1 MTPRIRLPLF
11 QALSRHRAMA
21 GLLALQVAFAAA
33 ACANT
38 FAMLAGDIAAM
49 RLPSGMNEAGLVVI
63 PMPTD
68 GALDRPEAMARLRA
82 SPGVRGVVAL
92 GGTPFGIDI
101 SSQASSD
108 ADGLDGV
115 AASQYQATQGAVDTL
130 GLQIVAGRDF
140 SRDEFPAE
148 GDGDAAP
155 GMAIVSHALARRL
168 HGGDQAAIG
177 RMLYLDGEPRRIV
190 GVVEHLL
197 RGQPSVDAT
206 DAENEFSLLVPEAP
220 DPHLGAYL
228 LRVDPADARRSAV
241 AAAAALAVAGG
252 DAPEIPGTL
261 ADARA
266 THFAKARADVALLMA
281 TTAAFLGVTAIGI
294 FGLSF
299 FWVRKRTAAIGIRR
313 ALGTSRGAV
322 VRWLL
327 LENAMVVIAGN
338 AAGALCALVA
348 NRWLVAHSGMPPLPA
363 AWLAAALAVTWM
375 VAAVAALLPALR
387 AASVPPATA
396 LRTP

>member
-1 MTPRIRLPLF
+1 MTPRILPPLL
-11 QALSRHRAMA
+11 QAMSRHRAIA

-38 FAMLAGDIAAM
+38 FAMLTGDIAAM
-49 RLPSGMNEAGLVVI
+49 RLPSGMDEAGLLVM

-68 GALDRPEAMARLRA
+68 GAPERSEDAARLRA
-82 SPGVRGVVAL
+82 MPGVRGVVAL

-101 SSQASSD
+101 SSHASRD
-108 ADGLDGV
+108 AAGLDGV
-115 AASQYQATQGAVDTL
+115 AASQYQATQGAVATL
-130 GLQIVAGRDF
+130 GLDLVAGRDF
-140 SRDEFPAE
+140 SADEFPAE
-148 GDGDAAP
+148 GDDDAPP
-155 GMAIVSHALARRL
+155 GTTIASHALAQRL
-168 HGGDQAAIG
+168 YGSDAAAIG
-177 RMLYLDGEPRRIV
+177 RMLYLDGEPLRIV
-190 GVVEHLL
+190 GVVAHLL
-197 RGQPSVDAT
+197 RGQPSVDAR
-206 DAENEFSLLVPEAP
+206 DGGNEFSLLVPQAP

-228 LRVDPADARRSAV
+228 LRVDPADARQVAT
-241 AAAAALAVAGG
+241 AAAATLAAPGG
-252 DAPEIPGTL
+252 GAPDVPGTL

-266 THFAKARADVALLMA
+266 DHFAKARADVALLLAA
-281 TTAAFLGVTAIGI
+281 TSAFLGVTAIGI

-313 ALGTSRGAV
+313 ALGAGRGTV

-327 LENAMVVIAGN
+327 LENAVVVIAGN
-338 AAGALCALVA
+338 AAGALCALAA

-363 AWLAAALAVTWM
+363 TYLAAALAATWI

-387 AASVPPATA
+387 AASLAPALA

>member
-1 MTPRIRLPLF
+1 MTPRIRPPLF

-33 ACANT
+33 VCANT

-49 RLPSGMNEAGLVVI
+49 RLPSGMDEAGLVVI
-63 PMPTD
+63 RMPTD

-101 SSQASSD
+101 SSHASRD

-130 GLQIVAGRDF
+130 GLQLVAGRDF
-140 SRDEFPAE
+140 SRDEFPAHGE
-148 GDGDAAP
+148 GDAAP
-155 GMAIVSHALARRL
+155 GTAIVSRALARRL

-228 LRVDPADARRSAV
+228 LRVDAADARRSAV

-338 AAGALCALVA
+338 ATGALCALAA

-363 AWLAAALAVTWM
+363 PWLAAALAVTWM

>member
-1 MTPRIRLPLF
+1 MTPRIRPPLV
-11 QALSRHRAMA
+11 QALSRHRAIA

-38 FAMLAGDIAAM
+38 FAMLAGDVAAM
-49 RLPSGMNEAGLVVI
+49 RLPSGMDEAGLVVI

-68 GALDRPEAMARLRA
+68 DALDRPEAMARLRA
-82 SPGVRGVVAL
+82 LPGVRGVVAL

-101 SSQASSD
+101 SSHASRD

-130 GLQIVAGRDF
+130 GLQLVAGRDF

-155 GMAIVSHALARRL
+155 GTAIVSHALARRL
-168 HGGDQAAIG
+168 HGSDQAAIG

-190 GVVEHLL
+190 GVVAHLL

-220 DPHLGAYL
+220 DPHLGTYL
-228 LRVDPADARRSAV
+228 LRVDPADARRSA
-241 AAAAALAVAGG
+241 AAAAAVLAVAGTN
-252 DAPEIPGTL
+252 APEVPGTL

-266 THFAKARADVALLMA
+266 NHFAKARADVALLMA
-281 TTAAFLGVTAIGI
+281 ATAAFLGVTAIGV

-327 LENAMVVIAGN
+327 LENATVVIAGN
-338 AAGALCALVA
+338 AAGALCALAA

-363 AWLAAALAVTWM
+363 AWLAAALAVAWM
-375 VAAVAALLPALR
+375 VAAAAALLPALR
-387 AASVPPATA
+387 AASVPPAIA